1 MNIHKHKGAHCLYRR
16 DNFSPGSQ
24 LIIGQGYGG
33 TCRGR
38 VRATMHL
45 MPAFAYHLS
54 LLACAL
60 ICHAFLIFICWTAFM
75 TTQKSHTAR
84 KWMQPLRLFF
94 FNSSVRMHASLMW
107 WTSIQKQLLEHVT
120 HTPYL
125 VPKVTHQIKME
136 LTSWYAKEDQ
146 WRERSGMCLS
156 TAKVS
161 LSVSLSAA
169 RNYCFPP

>member
-1 MNIHKHKGAHCLYRR
+1 MNAAIKA
-16 DNFSPGSQ
+16 
-24 LIIGQGYGG
+24 
-33 TCRGR
+33 
-38 VRATMHL
+38 
-45 MPAFAYHLS
+45 
-54 LLACAL
+54 
-60 ICHAFLIFICWTAFM
+60 
-75 TTQKSHTAR
+75 
-84 KWMQPLRLFF
+84 FF
-94 FNSSVRMHASLMW
+94 FYSSVRMHAL
-107 WTSIQKQLLEHVT
+107 LLEHVT

-136 LTSWYAKEDQ
+136 LTSWYAKDQ